1 VIVLKQVLAASIWKR
16 LQDDKKEKDK
26 DKKEKDKGE

>member
-1 VIVLKQVLAASIWKR
+1 VLAASIWKR